1 MKGEKKMNESLK
13 IKTLIMILIAGIL
26 LTSSNSMPLVN
37 AQPTP
42 TSLTLAVSSPP
53 QGKPF
58 WSKCTMEAT
67 LKDENGNPLPN
78 MDIHFSECGSARERI
93 GTAKTDSNG
102 VASLT
107 YTFPEAARANI
118 SNYGKF
124 QRNRKLCSVK

>member
-13 IKTLIMILIAGIL
+13 IKTLIIILIAGIL

-53 QGKPF
+53 LGKPF
-58 WSKCTMEAT
+58 WSECTMEAT

-78 MDIHFSECGSARERI
+78 MDIHFSECGSVRERI
-93 GTAKTDSNG
+93 GTAKTDC
-102 VASLT
+102 
-107 YTFPEAARANI
+107 ARASI
-118 SNYGKF
+118 ILSTIQCNYLLYLVCQQKT
-124 QRNRKLCSVK
+124 RSSV